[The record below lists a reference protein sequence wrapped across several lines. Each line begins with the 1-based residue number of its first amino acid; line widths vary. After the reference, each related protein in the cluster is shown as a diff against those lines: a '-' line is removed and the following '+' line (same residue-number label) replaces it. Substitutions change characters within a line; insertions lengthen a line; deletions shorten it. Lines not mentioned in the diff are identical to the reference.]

1 MEIKSALRFFCTGK
15 KPEMRRSGKNIEIL
29 VCRTHIVDLWEKGKR
44 AEGFSF
50 AQERQMRKVEIR
62 KCIESLLC
70 RQDDLD
76 GRIERQIKDK

>member
-1 MEIKSALRFFCTGK
+1 M
-15 KPEMRRSGKNIEIL
+15 
-29 VCRTHIVDLWEKGKR
+29 DLWEKGKR

-70 RQDDLD
+70 RKDDLD